1 MCLLIIHQA
10 AAAPA
15 SLLARAV
22 PAAVKAA
29 SGPAFA
35 YPAAVEGKLLGM
47 VKQDKA
53 RLQNIKVETQK

>member
-1 MCLLIIHQA
+1 MYLLINQA

-22 PAAVKAA
+22 PAVKAA